1 MITINSAVRYII
13 IISWLE
19 DISFYG
25 YHRNGVYVIVIVR
38 LVCDIMERQSGL
50 NSRWPLMT
58 KSTVVVRFR
67 CQQVAIDDESD
78 CRSSM
83 STVEIQC

>member
-50 NSRWPLMT
+50 NSRWP
-58 KSTVVVRFR
+58 
-67 CQQVAIDDESD
+67 IDDKIDRRCSI
-78 CRSSM
+78 SM
-83 STVEIQC
+83 STGGHR